1 MLLTINKFKML
12 KFYYHSIFFF
22 SIIISLILPIQYPTL
37 SVAIGQTEENHLNK
51 NTSSSSDSLSTNITS
66 YQSMSKSNI
75 PKPKVDVTIEGTLND
90 DKIKGGEGDDTINGN
105 EGYDTLHGGRGNDK
119 INGEEGNDLINGEF
133 GNDKLKGGEGNDRIS
148 GERDNDKIEGGVG
161 DDKLYGGRGDDELN
175 GGKGN
180 DTLDGGEGTDKLN
193 GGQGGDTF
201 NCDQLDIV
209 IDFNTVEGDKIIGCT
224 AEDHAK
230 PITTQNI
237 PSANK

>member
-12 KFYYHSIFFF
+12 KFHYLSIFFF
-22 SIIISLILPIQYPTL
+22 SILTSLILPIQSLTF
-37 SVAIGQTEENHLNK
+37 SIASGQTEDNYLDM
-51 NTSSSSDSLSTNITS
+51 NTSSSSESHSTNITS
-66 YQSMSKSNI
+66 YQSMNKSNI
-75 PKPKVDVTIEGTLND
+75 PKPQVDVTIEGTLND
-90 DKIKGGEGDDTINGN
+90 DKIKGGEGDDTIDGK

-119 INGEEGNDLINGEF
+119 INGEEGNDVINGEF
-133 GNDKLKGGEGNDRIS
+133 GNDKLKGDEGSDRIS

-161 DDKLYGGRGDDELN
+161 DDKLYGGRGDDELD

-180 DTLDGGEGTDKLN
+180 DTLDGGEGSDKLN

-209 IDFNTVEGDKIIGCT
+209 IDFNTDEGDKIIGCT

-237 PSANK
+237 TSANK

>member
-1 MLLTINKFKML
+1 ML
-12 KFYYHSIFFF
+12 KSHYLSIFFF
-22 SIIISLILPIQYPTL
+22 SIIISLILPIQYPAL
-37 SVAIGQTEENHLNK
+37 SIASGQIEDNYLNK
-51 NTSSSSDSLSTNITS
+51 NTSSPSDSHSTNITS
-66 YQSMSKSNI
+66 YQSMGKSNM

-90 DKIKGGEGDDTINGN
+90 DKIKGGEGDDTIDGK

-119 INGEEGNDLINGEF
+119 INGGVGNDVINGEF

-148 GERDNDKIEGGVG
+148 GERDNDKIEGGIG
-161 DDKLYGGRGDDELN
+161 DDKLYGGRGDDELD

-180 DTLDGGEGTDKLN
+180 DTLDGGEGSDKLN

-201 NCDQLDIV
+201 NCDQFDIV
-209 IDFNTVEGDKIIGCT
+209 IDFNTDEDDKIIGCT

-237 PSANK
+237 PSVNK